1 MSPIDSVATLPSVSA
16 ADRAYEALRD
26 SIIEGRYPAGTML
39 GEVSI
44 AASLEVSR
52 TPVRAALLRLQ
63 NEGWVVIYPKRC
75 ALVQGLSERAKVDL
89 ADARFVLEAT
99 SVQRASRE
107 ALDRLVAELQ
117 RSIERQRVA
126 LTAGD
131 TRNYIDL
138 TIEFHRHFVEVGG
151 NEVLLEL
158 NDRLSD
164 RQRYILFAVSDWIY
178 AERDKMLAE
187 HEQLVSLVQAGD
199 IPGFGRALRDHVS
212 HTYSA
217 PIPPARLPYLSS
229 MDQLPTDSPWA

>member
-1 MSPIDSVATLPSVSA
+1 MTALPSASA

-44 AASLEVSR
+44 AAGLQVSR

-63 NEGWVVIYPKRC
+63 NEGWVVIYPKRG

-99 SVQRASRE
+99 SVQRASQE
-107 ALDRLVAELQ
+107 VLDKLVVELE
-117 RSIERQRVA
+117 RSIEQQRIS

-131 TRNYIDL
+131 VRTYIDL
-138 TIEFHRHFVEVGG
+138 TVGFHRHFVEVGG

-164 RQRYILFAVSDWIY
+164 RQRYILFAVSDWLY
-178 AERDKMLAE
+178 AEREKMLAE
-187 HEQLVSLVQAGD
+187 HEQLARLVRLGD
-199 IPGFGRALRDHVS
+199 IAGFGRALRDHIS

-217 PIPPARLPYLSS
+217 PIPPVRLPYLTG
-229 MDQLPTDSPWA
+229 MDQQPTDSPWV